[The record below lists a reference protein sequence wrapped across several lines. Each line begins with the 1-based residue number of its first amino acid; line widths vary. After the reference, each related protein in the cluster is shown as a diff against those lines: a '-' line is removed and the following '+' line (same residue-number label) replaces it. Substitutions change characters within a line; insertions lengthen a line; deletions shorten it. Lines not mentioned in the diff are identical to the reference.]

1 MAGGCYHRTEND
13 LFGCYK
19 LKKIRKY
26 LSSNYSFPFFYK
38 NGKKILFK
46 TSDENSGSKMDAG
59 VQTESEVNIAAMN
72 GNYSVFKAK
81 KIPAWL
87 Y

>member
-1 MAGGCYHRTEND
+1 MIFV
-13 LFGCYK
+13 LFGCYR
-19 LKKIRKY
+19 LKKFENIC
-26 LSSNYSFPFFYK
+26 LQIIFFHFFYK

-81 KIPAWL
+81 HIPVRL

>member
-1 MAGGCYHRTEND
+1 
-13 LFGCYK
+13 
-19 LKKIRKY
+19 
-26 LSSNYSFPFFYK
+26 
-38 NGKKILFK
+38 
-46 TSDENSGSKMDAG
+46 MDAG

-81 KIPAWL
+81 HIPVRL

>member
-1 MAGGCYHRTEND
+1 
-13 LFGCYK
+13 
-19 LKKIRKY
+19 
-26 LSSNYSFPFFYK
+26 
-38 NGKKILFK
+38 
-46 TSDENSGSKMDAG
+46 MDAG

-87 Y
+87 YWVLKSKFGNLLKQVTRKKPKNGSKMTKTMQEICSQMEMDLAD